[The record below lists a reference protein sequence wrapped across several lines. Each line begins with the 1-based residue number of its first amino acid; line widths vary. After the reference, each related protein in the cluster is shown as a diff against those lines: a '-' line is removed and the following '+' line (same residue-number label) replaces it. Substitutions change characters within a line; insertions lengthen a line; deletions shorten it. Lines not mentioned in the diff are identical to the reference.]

1 MVTSPTSKQQ
11 PVVTN
16 SSSSGGGGGMN
27 RPGQGGGSSG
37 TSSSAFAIY
46 DNSNNML
53 VSVKPPKSYSY
64 ILYTSPS
71 LSSGSSYTLYTGGS
85 VSGSLINSDSEAYD
99 YRYSGYNTSGATSSN
114 ITAN

>member
-27 RPGQGGGSSG
+27 RPGQ
-37 TSSSAFAIY
+37 
-46 DNSNNML
+46 
-53 VSVKPPKSYSY
+53 
-64 ILYTSPS
+64 
-71 LSSGSSYTLYTGGS
+71 GGS